1 MQNQTQKFPITWE
14 QVHRDALRLA
24 DKLKKLQKFD
34 AIIAVCRG
42 GLVPASL
49 VARALDIHIVD
60 TLCFETKNN
69 QEELI
74 KTTSLT
80 DKNLLIVD
88 DIVNTGRTAKV
99 VRRLFPNA
107 HYASLYVKDDYKELV
122 DTYITDVNQET
133 WFVFPWEQEEGTNM
147 DSIAGAISFLTYPF
161 FQRLQEKHNVWFSL
175 TIYYCCLA
183 LVVIIPIILITVLVT
198 PQAVNGYKT
207 LMLWIDKGLDLP
219 PAIGQHI
226 TAIYGWLETIPGFQ
240 DLQSSTAEI
249 SAAIKRSLSS
259 FLQLLLTGSI
269 SFAGSTINIAMQLF
283 LIIFLSGLAVVYAK
297 TCHKLAVRVTALPVE
312 CIDRFIIALQSTARS
327 IFFGVF
333 FIAFIQG
340 ILTGIGFFIF
350 GVKDAAFWGLAAMIC
365 AVIPILGTALIWVP
379 IAITVWVGGSFYSA
393 VGIVLWG
400 AIIVAGADG

>member
-24 DKLKKLQKFD
+24 DKLKNLQKFD

-107 HYASLYVKDDYKELV
+107 HYASLYVKDDYKDLV

-133 WFVFPWEQEEGTNM
+133 WFVFPWEH
-147 DSIAGAISFLTYPF
+147 
-161 FQRLQEKHNVWFSL
+161 EK
-175 TIYYCCLA
+175 
-183 LVVIIPIILITVLVT
+183 
-198 PQAVNGYKT
+198 
-207 LMLWIDKGLDLP
+207 
-219 PAIGQHI
+219 
-226 TAIYGWLETIPGFQ
+226 
-240 DLQSSTAEI
+240 
-249 SAAIKRSLSS
+249 
-259 FLQLLLTGSI
+259 
-269 SFAGSTINIAMQLF
+269 
-283 LIIFLSGLAVVYAK
+283 
-297 TCHKLAVRVTALPVE
+297 
-312 CIDRFIIALQSTARS
+312 
-327 IFFGVF
+327 
-333 FIAFIQG
+333 
-340 ILTGIGFFIF
+340 
-350 GVKDAAFWGLAAMIC
+350 
-365 AVIPILGTALIWVP
+365 
-379 IAITVWVGGSFYSA
+379 
-393 VGIVLWG
+393 
-400 AIIVAGADG
+400 

>member
-24 DKLKKLQKFD
+24 DKLKKLQKFV

-133 WFVFPWEQEEGTNM
+133 WFVFPWEHEE
-147 DSIAGAISFLTYPF
+147 
-161 FQRLQEKHNVWFSL
+161 
-175 TIYYCCLA
+175 
-183 LVVIIPIILITVLVT
+183 
-198 PQAVNGYKT
+198 
-207 LMLWIDKGLDLP
+207 
-219 PAIGQHI
+219 
-226 TAIYGWLETIPGFQ
+226 
-240 DLQSSTAEI
+240 
-249 SAAIKRSLSS
+249 
-259 FLQLLLTGSI
+259 
-269 SFAGSTINIAMQLF
+269 
-283 LIIFLSGLAVVYAK
+283 
-297 TCHKLAVRVTALPVE
+297 
-312 CIDRFIIALQSTARS
+312 
-327 IFFGVF
+327 
-333 FIAFIQG
+333 
-340 ILTGIGFFIF
+340 
-350 GVKDAAFWGLAAMIC
+350 
-365 AVIPILGTALIWVP
+365 
-379 IAITVWVGGSFYSA
+379 
-393 VGIVLWG
+393 
-400 AIIVAGADG
+400 